1 MACKRCLVSGRV
13 QGVFFRASAA
23 EVANRHGVRGYAMNR
38 PDGRVEVLLAGDD
51 AAVAQVTDWLHQ
63 GPPAAEVD
71 QIDCESA
78 DEAEAPPSFEI
89 R

>member
-13 QGVFFRASAA
+13 QGVFFRASTA
-23 EVANRHGVRGYAMNR
+23 EVAKRHGVRGYAMNR

-51 AAVAQVTDWLHQ
+51 AALAEVNDWLHE

-71 QIDCESA
+71 AVDCEPA
-78 DEAEAPPSFEI
+78 DESDAPTSFEI